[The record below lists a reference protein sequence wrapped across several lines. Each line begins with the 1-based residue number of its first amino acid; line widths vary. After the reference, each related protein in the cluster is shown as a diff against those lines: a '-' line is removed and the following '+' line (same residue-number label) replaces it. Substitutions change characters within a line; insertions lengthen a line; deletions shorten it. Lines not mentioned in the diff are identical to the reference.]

1 MKCPPSIR
9 LLVLSV
15 GSLLV
20 PFVADL
26 CFSCISTTLV
36 VAGLFLM
43 FKTLN
48 KHDIE
53 ITAMS

>member
-9 LLVLSV
+9 LLALSV

-26 CFSCISTTLV
+26 CFLCISTTLV

-43 FKTLN
+43 FETLN

-53 ITAMS
+53 ITSMS

>member
-15 GSLLV
+15 SSLLV

-26 CFSCISTTLV
+26 LCISTTLV
-36 VAGLFLM
+36 VAGLFVM

-53 ITAMS
+53 ITSMS

>member
-9 LLVLSV
+9 LLALSV

-36 VAGLFLM
+36 VCLFLM

-48 KHDIE
+48 KPDIE
-53 ITAMS
+53 ITSMS